1 MSGNVI
7 RLDELKNFSSHELHD
22 LIKKAPRPRDLR
34 STIRYFIKSIHGL
47 PEVMKCDIRQ
57 IKVYV
62 GRAGATS
69 VHLRQRWN
77 TRFKDIEFAQAPS
90 THAMVVAQAPTQRI
104 QEHNWESV
112 ALRLVTTLDRN
123 DALCCANA
131 IVGSSGRLPDARDS
145 VLYLVARTKPGPMG
159 NGARVHKIDKSIRE
173 IQDDSKIPDGV
184 AREARLVAKPQEA
197 VTLQLMGPSWWT
209 EDNGE
214 WCKTKDCITP
224 ALPGSRG
231 YCGWHRR

>member
-7 RLDELKNFSSHELHD
+7 PLNELKNFKSHELQD
-22 LIKKAPRPRDLR
+22 LIRQAPRPRDLR

-69 VHLRQRWN
+69 THLRQRWKV
-77 TRFKDIEFAQAPS
+77 RFEDEEFAKAPS

-104 QEHNWESV
+104 QDNNWESI
-112 ALRLVTTLDRN
+112 ALRFATTLDRN

-131 IVGSSGRLPDARDS
+131 IVGSSGRFPETDDS
-145 VLYLVARTKPGPMG
+145 VLYLVARIKQGPIG
-159 NGARVHKIDKSIRE
+159 NGAQVDKVNNFIRE
-173 IQDDSKIPDGV
+173 VQEDNNIPDGV
-184 AREARLVAKPQEA
+184 ARDARLVANPQEA
-197 VTLQLMGPSWWT
+197 APLQLMGPSWWT
-209 EDNGE
+209 DDNGE
-214 WCKTKDCITP
+214 FCKKRNCLNP

-231 YCGWHRR
+231 YCGWCR